1 MAHLAA
7 SSRIYNSDPP
17 PNPPPQAGDFGR
29 YAPISV
35 TCVAP
40 MPETVPVYARMT
52 IKIPFNPPLANSL
65 EGHLVGERFRF
76 VHICGALRYIQ
87 LVTTHR

>member
-1 MAHLAA
+1 MATLAA
-7 SSRIYNSDPP
+7 CSCIYNSDPP

-52 IKIPFNPPLANSL
+52 IKILL
-65 EGHLVGERFRF
+65 ERHLVGKRFLL
-76 VHICGALRYIQ
+76 VDICGALLDIK
-87 LVTTHR
+87 LIATHRRA